1 MATVTEKVTNGKPLV
16 IPTTGDPYS
25 SQRIALDGK
34 SYTLSLAWN
43 QYASSWSLS
52 LFDENEEPIV
62 VGLRVIS
69 NWPLLR
75 YYGFDPRMP
84 PGELYAQDVT
94 GDGSP
99 PGLDDFGEGK
109 RVELTYYAQTNTG
122 ATTT

>member
-1 MATVTEKVTNGKPLV
+1 MPTIEQKLTNGKPLV

-25 SQRIALDGK
+25 SQRIALDGRL
-34 SYTLSLAWN
+34 YTLSLAWN
-43 QYASSWSLS
+43 QYEESWHLS
-52 LFDENEEPIV
+52 LFDEAEEPIV
-62 VGLRVIS
+62 VGLRIIS

-75 YYGFDPRMP
+75 YYGFDARMP
-84 PGELYAQDVT
+84 PGELYAHDLT

-122 ATTT
+122 ASAT